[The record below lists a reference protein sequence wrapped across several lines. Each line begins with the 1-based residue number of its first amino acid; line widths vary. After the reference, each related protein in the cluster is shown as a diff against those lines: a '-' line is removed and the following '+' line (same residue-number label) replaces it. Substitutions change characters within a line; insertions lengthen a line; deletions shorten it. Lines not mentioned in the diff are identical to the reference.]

1 MKKTFYNT
9 ICEEWTQYKES
20 EKTIYRVSHK
30 PLDKKAL
37 RQ

>member
-9 ICEEWTQYKES
+9 ICEEWTQNKES

-30 PLDKKAL
+30 SLDKNAL
-37 RQ
+37 RK